1 MFPRTTPW
9 SFMASQRIRTILMSI
24 PATTRGW
31 VWRGAPVSRSAPH
44 GAAVG
49 VGAAAGATATS
60 ISTTITTTLITITGP
75 ITSGAKADNGNII
88 RRIEETHPMAIEELL
103 IDSAGAVRV
112 ALGASVVSA
121 ALENLAVSAV
131 LGNPVAS

>member
-1 MFPRTTPW
+1 MFRHTIQQ
-9 SFMASQRIRTILMSI
+9 SFMASPLILTIPTNIR
-24 PATTRGW
+24 ATTRGW

-112 ALGASVVSA
+112 ALGAPDALVASVVSA
-121 ALENLAVSAV
+121 ALENLA
-131 LGNPVAS
+131 